1 MLVLWCVGCFV
12 VTGENDSLQSQ
23 YLCWFSQHDII
34 TTTYTLTL
42 VCVLVRACVYVIGSL
57 PVLTWL
63 AVAPSWQGLAGRLA
77 RWDGVLDTADIFGGG
92 GVG

>member
-1 MLVLWCVGCFV
+1 MLVVLL
-12 VTGENDSLQSQ
+12 VTVSDSSLQSQ
-23 YLCWFSQHDII
+23 CLCGFSYNDII

-42 VCVLVRACVYVIGSL
+42 ACVPVCACVYVIGGL
-57 PVLTWL
+57 PALTWL
-63 AVAPSWQGLAGRLA
+63 TVAPSWQGLAGRLA